1 MSERMKF
8 KTRGLK
14 KEFTMPFTNDVVHRS
29 IKLCPLTKILMSTP
43 QMQRLK
49 QLKQLGVSDILYTCT
64 THNRFQ
70 HSLGVM
76 TLAEQ
81 LLRGIRE
88 RQPKLEISEKD
99 VVCVKVAGLLHDIGH
114 GPYSHVYDG
123 IFRKQLKVAEERGE
137 WLGQRI
143 DTSLYSDLPEAME
156 GWAHED
162 ASLLMID
169 DMLKEV
175 GLEIDE
181 DNLDGPLKQIGD
193 GIDAKCFGIWD
204 RTLEVGD
211 VIVNNYEDSDDD
223 DDTVD
228 DDGDDDDADA
238 TPLPANLVLTSRDWI
253 FIKECISG
261 GPLPPKGTSINN
273 FKESSNSNKDSG
285 NAVQLVGRPNPHK
298 EFLYD
303 VVSNRHSGLD
313 VDKMDYLARD
323 ILQAHAAN
331 ICDLLPKLSEKA
343 FVCWGDCSDRASCW
357 KCRQEGGDSNGGG
370 KEKCVGVDR
379 KGMHMMM

>member
-1 MSERMKF
+1 
-8 KTRGLK
+8 
-14 KEFTMPFTNDVVHRS
+14 MPFTNDVVHRS

-64 THNRFQ
+64 THTRFQ

-81 LLRGIRE
+81 LLRGIQE
-88 RQPKLEISEKD
+88 RQPRLGIEEKD
-99 VVCVKVAGLLHDIGH
+99 VVCVKIAGLLHDIGH

-123 IFRKQLKVAEERGE
+123 IFRKQLKVAEERGK
-137 WLGQRI
+137 WLGQSI
-143 DTSLYSDLPEAME
+143 DTSVYNDLPEAME

-162 ASLLMID
+162 ASLMMID
-169 DMLKEV
+169 DMLNEL

-181 DNLDGPLKQIGD
+181 DNLDGPLNQIGD

-204 RTLEVGD
+204 RSLEVGD
-211 VIVNNYEDSDDD
+211 VLVSNYENSDDD
-223 DDTVD
+223 DDSVED
-228 DDGDDDDADA
+228 DEDDDDVDA

-261 GPLPPKGTSINN
+261 GPLPPRGTSINK
-273 FKESSNSNKDSG
+273 FKELSNTKSN
-285 NAVQLVGRPNPHK
+285 NAVQLIGRPNPHK

-343 FVCWGDCSDRASCW
+343 FVCWGECSDRGSCW
-357 KCRQEGGDSNGGG
+357 KCRQEGDGVSGVSGVSGG
-370 KEKCVGVDR
+370 KKKCRGVDR
-379 KGMHMMM
+379 EGMHTMM